1 MAPKKKV
8 VYIDL
13 NEIGVDPDRSQTREE
28 DLNTAKMGELRGS
41 IAKIG
46 LQEPIT
52 VTPVTGKT
60 HKYEVVHGCHRF
72 RAMRDINS
80 TDPTRFGKIPCNPPR
95 SYSDDNEM
103 FEEQFK
109 ENLHLDKI
117 HTPANKQDLARH
129 IGRLMISG
137 TFVSPYSTSGIVWDA
152 NVFANA
158 QSRASFQE
166 EMEAY
171 MEGIGCAGT
180 AFNKVARKW
189 VVDNIFRANG
199 SATSARIL
207 KYTGA
212 EAKAKLQSGIIPGFT
227 GTSGG
232 FEGGKIVYALNS
244 TDGQAKVGLLIRKWV
259 SLFGAASIK
268 LKCRPAKVV
277 FVAHANGK
285 ITTDKELDEERKRLT
300 DFVKEINSFFSTQ
313 FAGNPAFSGGMIDE
327 MYFLPQKVNRATNNE
342 TAPIKVKL

>member
-1 MAPKKKV
+1 
-8 VYIDL
+8 
-13 NEIGVDPDRSQTREE
+13 
-28 DLNTAKMGELRGS
+28 
-41 IAKIG
+41 
-46 LQEPIT
+46 
-52 VTPVTGKT
+52 
-60 HKYEVVHGCHRF
+60 
-72 RAMRDINS
+72 
-80 TDPTRFGKIPCNPPR
+80 
-95 SYSDDNEM
+95 
-103 FEEQFK
+103 FK

-129 IGRLMISG
+129 IFRLMSSG

-166 EMEAY
+166 EMEDY
-171 MEGIGCAGT
+171 MQGVGCTGT

-189 VVDNIFRANG
+189 VVNTIFAANG
-199 SATSARIL
+199 AATSARIL

-244 TDGQAKVGLLIRKWV
+244 TDHVAKVGLLISKWIT
-259 SLFGAASIK
+259 LFGAASTK
-268 LKCRPAKVV
+268 LNCRPAKVV
-277 FVAHANGK
+277 FVAHANGNK
-285 ITTDKELDEERKRLT
+285 ITTDKGLDDERKRLT

-313 FAGNPAFSGGMIDE
+313 FASNPAFSGGMIDE
-327 MYFLPQKVNRATNNE
+327 LYFLPQKVNRASNNE
-342 TAPIKVKL
+342 TAPIKAKL